1 MLFYLAVILLG
12 IVAGLRSMTA
22 PAVLSWAAHCGWID
36 LSDSW
41 FAFLGYS
48 FTPFVITALAIGELI
63 FDKLPS
69 TPSRKATGPFAGR
82 ILSGAFCGAVIGSV
96 SGAFIGGIAAGVIGA
111 FLGTTLGYELR
122 IRFARAFGD
131 KDLPVAI
138 AEDLI
143 AIAAGFFAVIVLL

>member
-1 MLFYLAVILLG
+1 MDRSERFV
-12 IVAGLRSMTA
+12 VRVFGLQHYA
-22 PAVLSWAAHCGWID
+22 YFLS
-36 LSDSW
+36 
-41 FAFLGYS
+41 
-48 FTPFVITALAIGELI
+48 ALALGEFV

-82 ILSGAFCGAVIGSV
+82 ILSGAFCGAAIGSV
-96 SGAFIGGIAAGVIGA
+96 SGAFIGGIGAGVIGV
-111 FLGTTLGYELR
+111 FLGTMIGYELR